1 MTAPGKS
8 LATPVLIA
16 GGGPVGLALAVEL
29 GLRGVE
35 CTVVEPRLQPTRL
48 RPRAKTLNTR
58 TMEHFR
64 RWGLADRVRSAA
76 KLPVSWSQD
85 VCFRTTF
92 LGTEITRF
100 SGVLGL
106 GDENV
111 SPERGQQMP
120 QYVLED
126 VLRAVVAE
134 LPTVD
139 LRLGWRVTKVGEN
152 GTDAVE
158 VQVCDPTGEFS
169 EIHARFL
176 VGADGARS
184 VVRGEMG
191 ATYQGTTDLR
201 PNTGVVFR
209 SHELGVVDPHHP
221 AVQTWVLNQHTPGM
235 MGPIDREGLW
245 WLIAFGVDGTAP
257 DLDARRLV
265 NGAIG
270 RDLPVEVISTD
281 PWTARMELVDR
292 CRQGRMFLIGDA
304 AHLNPPF
311 GGHGLNT
318 GIGDAVDLGWKL
330 AACLEGWGE
339 AGLLDSYEA
348 ERRPLHR
355 RVIDEAAANMAT
367 LAPDLLSADL
377 EEAGLVGTSA
387 RQRAKAR
394 IEETKRAEYFSLD
407 LVLGHRYD
415 ASPII
420 PDSQAPAG
428 GWETHACPGR
438 RLPHRWVAPGVSTL
452 DLVGPGHVVLTADPR
467 DAEAVVAAARRSALP
482 LTVAYVEKADLDA
495 LGATT
500 IVVRPDQIVA
510 WCGDLAAADADELP
524 TRLAGRPTEAR
535 ASS

>member
-1 MTAPGKS
+1 MTAARTS
-8 LATPVLIA
+8 LATSVLIA

-29 GLRGVE
+29 GLRGIE
-35 CTVVEPRLQPTRL
+35 CVVVEPRLTPTRL

-64 RWGLADRVRSAA
+64 RWGLADRLRCAA
-76 KLPVSWSQD
+76 PLPVSWSQD

-92 LGTEITRF
+92 LGQEIHRF
-100 SGVLGL
+100 HGVLGL
-106 GDENV
+106 GDEDV

-120 QYVLED
+120 QYVLEE
-126 VLRAVVAE
+126 VLRAIVTE

-139 LRLGWRVTKVGEN
+139 LRLGWRVTKVDEN
-152 GTDAVE
+152 ATDAVD
-158 VQVCDPTGEFS
+158 VQVCDPTGAFS
-169 EIHARFL
+169 PIRTRFL

-184 VVRGEMG
+184 VVRAEMG
-191 ATYQGTTDLR
+191 ATYQGSTGLR

-209 SHELGVVDPHHP
+209 SDELGAVDPHDP
-221 AVQTWVLNQHTPGM
+221 AVQTWVLNQQTPAM
-235 MGPIDREGLW
+235 MGPIDRQGLW

-257 DLDARRLV
+257 DLDVRRLV
-265 NGAIG
+265 RGAIG
-270 RDLPVEVISTD
+270 QDLPVEVISTD

-292 CRQGRMFLIGDA
+292 CRQGRVFLIGDA

-330 AACLEGWGE
+330 AGCLEGWGG

-355 RVIDEAAANMAT
+355 RVIDEAASNMAT
-367 LAPDLLSADL
+367 LAPELLSADL
-377 EEAGLVGTSA
+377 DEGGLVGRSA

-394 IEETKRAEYFSLD
+394 IEETKRAEYFSLH

-420 PDSQAPAG
+420 SDCQAPAG

-452 DLVGPGHVVLTADPR
+452 DLAGPGHVVLTAGPR
-467 DAEAVVAAARRSALP
+467 DADGLVAAARRSAVP
-482 LTVAYVEKADLDA
+482 LAVKHVEKADLDA

-510 WCGDLAAADADELP
+510 WCGDLAAADAGELP